1 MDLATIVDRAARAY
15 PEAWVLHYFNLE
27 RDAAVTSQAGGDGL
41 AEFIAWELYET
52 FDPETDDD
60 AQIRVAVETLRS
72 AEHRIH
78 AVVVAL
84 ENMKPNGGLSDG

>member
-1 MDLATIVDRAARAY
+1 MNLATIVARAASAY

-27 RDAAVTSQAGGDGL
+27 RDTAVTSQAGGDGL

-52 FDPETDDD
+52 FDPEADD
-60 AQIRVAVETLRS
+60 ETQMRTAIGKLRD
-72 AEHRIH
+72 AEHDLH

-84 ENMKPNGGLSDG
+84 ENLERERRAG